1 MSNLRDF
8 SGKNRRFTGTD
19 SVKLPTGSTAE
30 RETAEAGEL
39 RFNSTLNKAEYY
51 DGTAW
56 IIIDAPPTISNISPS
71 SFVAASDT
79 FNVNGSNF
87 STGATVKL
95 ISQDATEYTPD
106 SVVRNSS
113 SQLTVT
119 LSAAAVSA
127 GQVSG
132 KDPFA
137 VSVTN
142 ASGLAAQ
149 LADALYYSPDPS
161 FTTASGTLGTL
172 ADTARSNSASLA
184 TAAATSSDPNDVLTY
199 AIQSGSLPGGLSLN
213 SSTAAI
219 TGTASAVGSNT
230 TSNFTIR
237 VTATDE
243 NSATKTADRAFA
255 ITINAPVTQTFSYTG
270 GIQSF
275 AVPAGVE
282 PTYHMWGAG
291 GGSGAPGNGGAGG
304 YQTGKIAGAGGA
316 TIQIIVGQSGGGNTS
331 GRGSNQNGCGGA
343 PSAILAPSTWDSTSF
358 TNTTNGLIAVVGGGG
373 GGANS
378 GGSAGCGH
386 GNGNGGTKNDYS
398 GNGVGGQQNS
408 GVTTTDQSD
417 GTCTGNCTS
426 TILRGATGCGGAE
439 ESDGCAWPMGVW
451 GGTWGSDAG
460 GNGCNGG
467 GGGGGWYGGAGG
479 GHVTPNNGGSGG
491 GGAGK
496 APGYST
502 YTVSNVSGE
511 ISAQNSAS
519 RTPPQTGSTYYGS
532 SAGYGGPGGGSSGE
546 HGRVVIVY

>member
-19 SVKLPTGSTAE
+19 SVKLPSGSTGE

-56 IIIDAPPTISNISPS
+56 IIIDAPPTISNISPT
-71 SFVAASDT
+71 SFDAASDT
-79 FNVNGSNF
+79 FNINGSNF

-95 ISQDATEYTPD
+95 ISQDSVEYTPD
-106 SVVRNSS
+106 SVTRNSA

-119 LSAAAVSA
+119 LSSAAVSA

-142 ASGLAAQ
+142 ASGLATQ
-149 LADALYYSPDPS
+149 LSDALYYSPNPS
-161 FTTASGTLGTL
+161 FSTAAGTLGTVF
-172 ADTARSNSASLA
+172 DTGRVNPTLS
-184 TAAATSSDPNDVLTY
+184 TAAATSSDPNDALTY

-213 SSTAAI
+213 TSTAAI

-243 NSATKTADRAFA
+243 NGATKTADRAFS
-255 ITINAPVTQTFSYTG
+255 ITINAPVTSTFSYTG
-270 GIQSF
+270 GIQTF

-282 PTYHMWGAG
+282 PTYYMWGAG
-291 GGSGAPGNGGAGG
+291 AGGGAPGSGGAGG

-316 TIQIIVGQSGGGNTS
+316 TLQIIVGQSGGCNS
-331 GRGSNQNGCGGA
+331 GPRGSQQNGCGGA
-343 PSAILAPSTWDSTSF
+343 PSAILAPSTWDATSF
-358 TNTTNGLIAVVGGGG
+358 SNTTNGLIAVVGGGG

-378 GGSAGCGH
+378 GGGGGCGH
-386 GNGNGGTKNDYS
+386 GNGSGGSKTDYS
-398 GNGVGGQQNS
+398 GNGAGGSQNA

-439 ESDGCAWPMGVW
+439 ESDGAAWPMGVW

-511 ISAQNSAS
+511 ISSQNSNTT
-519 RTPPQTGSTYYGS
+519 TPPQTGSTYYGS
-532 SAGYGGPGGGSSGE
+532 SAGQGGSPSNNGND
-546 HGRVVIVY
+546 GRVVITY

>member
-8 SGKNRRFTGTD
+8 TGKNRRFTGVD
-19 SVKLPTGSTAE
+19 SVKLPSGSTGE
-30 RETAEAGEL
+30 RTTPEGGEL
-39 RFNSTLNKAEYY
+39 RFNTTINKAEYY

-56 IIIDAPPTISNISPS
+56 ITIDAPPTISNISVTSFDS
-71 SFVAASDT
+71 STDT

-87 STGATVKL
+87 STGAVVKL
-95 ISQDATEYTPD
+95 LDQGGVEYSPD
-106 SVVRNSS
+106 SVTRNSNA
-113 SQLTVT
+113 QLAVT
-119 LSAAAVSA
+119 LSAAIVTAAQSA
-127 GQVSG
+127 G
-132 KDPFA
+132 KDPFT
-137 VSVTN
+137 VQVTN
-142 ASGLAAQ
+142 SSGLQAQ
-149 LADALYYSPDPS
+149 LADALYYSPNPS
-161 FTTASGTLGTL
+161 FTTAAGSLGTL
-172 ADTARSNSASLA
+172 ADTARSNPGSLS
-184 TAAATSSDPNDVLTY
+184 TAAATSLDPNDTLTY
-199 AIQSGSLPGGLSLN
+199 AIQSGSLPAGLSLN
-213 SSTAAI
+213 TSTAAI
-219 TGTASAVGSNT
+219 TGTADAVGSNT

-237 VTATDE
+237 ATATDE
-243 NSATKTADRAFA
+243 NSATTTADRAFS

-291 GGSGAPGNGGAGG
+291 GGAGAPGNGGAGG
-304 YQTGKIAGAGGA
+304 YQTGKIAGAGGQ
-316 TIQIIVGQSGGGNTS
+316 TLQIIVGQSGGGNTS

-358 TNTTNGLIAVVGGGG
+358 TNTINGLIAVVGGGG

-378 GGSAGCGH
+378 GGSGACGH
-386 GNGNGGTKNDYS
+386 GNGNGGTKTDYAGS
-398 GNGVGGQQNS
+398 GPGGQQNS

-426 TILRGATGCGGAE
+426 TVLRGATGCGGAE
-439 ESDGCAWPMGVW
+439 ESDGAAWPMGVW

-467 GGGGGWYGGAGG
+467 GGGGGWYGGGGG
-479 GHVTPNNGGSGG
+479 GHVTPNNGGAGG
-491 GGAGK
+491 GGGGK

-502 YTVSNVSGE
+502 YTTSNVSGE
-511 ISAQNSAS
+511 ISSQNGVS

-532 SAGYGGPGGGSSGE
+532 SAGYGGAANGASGE